1 MLARGLTT
9 ACNKI
14 QPTLRNELST
24 SLLTKLLEGMQK
36 RFGGLENNILL
47 ARATF
52 FDPRFKKNGFMS
64 GSSYNN
70 VKDSVTAAISRQLAA
85 SSADATSSAVP
96 EESRSETSVL
106 DVDDLIWGDF
116 DRSAAVQVRNPQA
129 STISLVRQ
137 FVDEPNIGRR
147 DDPLAWWWG
156 RVQVYRELVPLARKS
171 V

>member
-1 MLARGLTT
+1 
-9 ACNKI
+9 
-14 QPTLRNELST
+14 
-24 SLLTKLLEGMQK
+24 
-36 RFGGLENNILL
+36 
-47 ARATF
+47 
-52 FDPRFKKNGFMS
+52 MS

-70 VKDSVTAAISRQLAA
+70 VKDSVTAAISRQLSA

-106 DVDDLIWGDF
+106 DVADLIWGDF

-129 STISLVRQ
+129 SAISLVRQ

-147 DDPLAWWWG
+147 DDPLAWWRG

-171 V
+171 FCIVATSVPSERVFSKAGQLISVRRNRLAAKTVKMVMFLNANYTE